1 VAKLKVDAGN
11 DHEHV
16 PVGTED
22 LLHHNTSTYNAKEH
36 NLQSLENRIKKCMF
50 LIEIKKNHR
59 TKEVDEIDMYKNRVR
74 LTEFFKDFDRHNCG
88 LISATQVISFKSKV
102 FFWQ

>member
-1 VAKLKVDAGN
+1 MNTDVNRKAPRPEVDAAQLVAKLKVDAGN

-36 NLQSLENRIKKCMF
+36 NLQSLENRIKKCRL
-50 LIEIKKNHR
+50 LI
-59 TKEVDEIDMYKNRVR
+59 
-74 LTEFFKDFDRHNCG
+74 
-88 LISATQVISFKSKV
+88 
-102 FFWQ
+102 